1 MSDKSLYIN
10 AVFTPMT
17 GSEPEFAI
25 ARGALASILLAV
37 LRPQEAAAAA
47 VHTDSIDL
55 GSPSGSRHIALAA
68 VHNARARPGRY
79 WSFVRIRHG
88 AGETSVSGLSH
99 TGAKALVDAV
109 EAARH
114 DWWRRTLAPRVDE
127 LRAVHKRLDE
137 LADPPRYVDRDTFRD
152 LTAGARAA
160 VRDLPAH
167 WPDSITHS
175 PEIRMLREVRA
186 FLDASDEA
194 RSAANRAFVANELVR
209 SRTFFDR
216 IEARPL
222 TDEQRRAVVVDERR
236 NLAVAAAG
244 SGKTSVIVAKAGW
257 LVHRKYRQPSELLLL
272 AFAREARNEIS
283 QRMRRRIGAGTAA
296 GVSVQTFHS
305 LGMAIVGEA
314 EGKRPSLA
322 RTAENH
328 RDMLAHVK
336 TMLRELLAHDAFEDS
351 LVHWFQE
358 QFAPYESEHE
368 FGTWGEYHNY
378 IRRNDIQSIDGKQ
391 VRSHEECEIANFL
404 YLHGVRY
411 RYEAPYEHPTAT
423 PDRSQYRPDF
433 LLTEHGIY
441 IEHFGI
447 DAAGNPPPF
456 VDPDRY
462 LRDMEWKRD
471 LHKRH
476 GTRLIETHSHQRES
490 GTLLRDLE
498 RRLAERG
505 VALRRIPSGEIFA
518 TLDRHDRI
526 DPFVR
531 LLTTFLHHFKA
542 SQMSFDELRA
552 RACAHKDPARAR
564 AFVEIF
570 QPLYE
575 RYRHSLAR
583 AGEIDFHDMI
593 ERAAAHVENGRW
605 RSPYGY
611 VMVDEFQDISP
622 ARARL
627 LKALLASSHRSQLF
641 AVGDDWQAIY
651 RFAGS
656 DISVMREFRRHFG
669 EHERIDLQTTFR
681 CGDRIA
687 QLASDFVLRNPAQIR
702 KTVHATHTDDA
713 PAVHIGLPARRKPQP
728 LLKEALDRIAAHARN
743 HDGNADVLLLG
754 RYRHL
759 KPPHIG
765 GLSGQYPGLRF
776 KYTTVHG
783 AKGLEAD
790 YVVLLGLCTGKYG
803 FPSEIADDPLIDL
816 VLSAP
821 ETHPN
826 AEERRL
832 LYVALTRARRQAF
845 LLAEGGPPSGF
856 VTELVE
862 GGFDVSFFGRLPED
876 DVPCPVCLEG
886 HLQPREN
893 PRDGSTFHGCSNWP
907 YCNHTAPACP
917 KCGTG
922 LPRRTEDGFH
932 CPDCGAD
939 IEPCPDCHGWLQART
954 GTYGRFLGCSSYPV
968 CSYTRKPGQI
978 RVSKRRK
985 ARRH

>member
-1 MSDKSLYIN
+1 
-10 AVFTPMT
+10 
-17 GSEPEFAI
+17 
-25 ARGALASILLAV
+25 
-37 LRPQEAAAAA
+37 
-47 VHTDSIDL
+47 
-55 GSPSGSRHIALAA
+55 
-68 VHNARARPGRY
+68 
-79 WSFVRIRHG
+79 
-88 AGETSVSGLSH
+88 
-99 TGAKALVDAV
+99 
-109 EAARH
+109 
-114 DWWRRTLAPRVDE
+114 
-127 LRAVHKRLDE
+127 
-137 LADPPRYVDRDTFRD
+137 
-152 LTAGARAA
+152 
-160 VRDLPAH
+160 
-167 WPDSITHS
+167 
-175 PEIRMLREVRA
+175 
-186 FLDASDEA
+186 
-194 RSAANRAFVANELVR
+194 
-209 SRTFFDR
+209 
-216 IEARPL
+216 
-222 TDEQRRAVVVDERR
+222 
-236 NLAVAAAG
+236 
-244 SGKTSVIVAKAGW
+244 
-257 LVHRKYRQPSELLLL
+257 
-272 AFAREARNEIS
+272 
-283 QRMRRRIGAGTAA
+283 
-296 GVSVQTFHS
+296 
-305 LGMAIVGEA
+305 MAIVGEA

-336 TMLRELLAHDAFEDS
+336 AMLQELLADDAFEES
-351 LVHWFQE
+351 LLHWFQE
-358 QFAPYESEHE
+358 QFAPYESEHQ
-368 FGTWGEYHNY
+368 FGNWGEYHNY

-423 PDRSQYRPDF
+423 PGRSQYRPDF

-498 RRLAERG
+498 RRLAEHG

-542 SQMSFDELRA
+542 SQISFDELRA
-552 RACAHKDPARAR
+552 RACARKDPARAR
-564 AFVEIF
+564 AFIEIF

-575 RYRHSLAR
+575 RYRHSLAL

-593 ERAAAHVENGRW
+593 ERATAHVENGRW

-611 VMVDEFQDISP
+611 VMVDEFQDISA

-656 DISVMREFRRHFG
+656 DISVMREFRQHFG

-713 PAVHIGLPARRKPQP
+713 PAVHIGLPARRRPQP
-728 LLKEALDRIAAHARN
+728 LLKEALDRIAAHARI

-907 YCNHTAPACP
+907 YCSHTAPACP

-954 GTYGRFLGCSSYPV
+954 GTYGRFLGCSNHPV
-968 CSYTRKPGQI
+968 CSFTRKPGQV